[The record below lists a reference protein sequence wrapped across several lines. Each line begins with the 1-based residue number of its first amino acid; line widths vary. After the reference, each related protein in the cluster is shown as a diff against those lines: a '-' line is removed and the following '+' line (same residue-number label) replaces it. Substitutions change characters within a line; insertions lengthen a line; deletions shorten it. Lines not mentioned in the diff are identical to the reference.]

1 MRQCSSTNSLKQC
14 RSALF
19 CLRALSPLP
28 SLDEGRYHT
37 LVRRSCPPDR
47 GRSVSLPRKRRLKR
61 LARNESCTQDGA
73 VERCEQHKRGGKD
86 CIFIPT
92 LPIPTASLPPCECR
106 RHSSFLAVA
115 VAATQLPLSHPE
127 KKRSGPEGA
136 AKKCLSL
143 RSLVGHIRR
152 PERRRRRVRPPSP
165 LPSLPRRQHNPAR
178 PPTTTGEE
186 EERGGRPRATEE
198 GRSRPPPP
206 PPASPLLILS
216 SRVRQAF
223 LPSLFWVRVHS
234 ISSFDSCWRRQ
245 CRRRRCRLP
254 PPPLPRVAE
263 RGGERGGD

>member
-1 MRQCSSTNSLKQC
+1 MSSSLFIPGC
-14 RSALF
+14 
-19 CLRALSPLP
+19 
-28 SLDEGRYHT
+28 
-37 LVRRSCPPDR
+37 
-47 GRSVSLPRKRRLKR
+47 
-61 LARNESCTQDGA
+61 
-73 VERCEQHKRGGKD
+73 RGGSNSAP
-86 CIFIPT
+86 FITPG
-92 LPIPTASLPPCECR
+92 
-106 RHSSFLAVA
+106 
-115 VAATQLPLSHPE
+115 

-136 AKKCLSL
+136 AKKLSLSL

-152 PERRRRRVRPPSP
+152 PERRRRRARPPSP

-178 PPTTTGEE
+178 PPSTTREE

-216 SRVRQAF
+216 SRQAF

-254 PPPLPRVAE
+254 SLPLPRVAE
-263 RGGERGGD
+263 REVEIEEEKVDRPHDRVTSQSPTCLSLSERQRK

>member
-1 MRQCSSTNSLKQC
+1 M
-14 RSALF
+14 
-19 CLRALSPLP
+19 
-28 SLDEGRYHT
+28 
-37 LVRRSCPPDR
+37 
-47 GRSVSLPRKRRLKR
+47 
-61 LARNESCTQDGA
+61 
-73 VERCEQHKRGGKD
+73 
-86 CIFIPT
+86 
-92 LPIPTASLPPCECR
+92 
-106 RHSSFLAVA
+106 
-115 VAATQLPLSHPE
+115 AATQLALSHPE
-127 KKRSGPEGA
+127 KKSGPEGA

-165 LPSLPRRQHNPAR
+165 SPPFHGGSTILRGLRQPRGKR
-178 PPTTTGEE
+178 
-186 EERGGRPRATEE
+186 RGGRPRAKEE

-216 SRVRQAF
+216 SRQAF

-254 PPPLPRVAE
+254 SPPLPRVAE